1 MRSFQPKNKYTK
13 EQTTSLKP
21 LDVDIRMV
29 FSMASPDSSGGVI
42 LEQKPHEWQQQQ
54 LQNKKDFFQLEP
66 TRTNTREIFACCKF
80 N

>member
-29 FSMASPDSSGGVI
+29 FSIASPVSSGGII
-42 LEQKPHEWQQQQ
+42 LEQKPHEWQ
-54 LQNKKDFFQLEP
+54 
-66 TRTNTREIFACCKF
+66 
-80 N
+80 